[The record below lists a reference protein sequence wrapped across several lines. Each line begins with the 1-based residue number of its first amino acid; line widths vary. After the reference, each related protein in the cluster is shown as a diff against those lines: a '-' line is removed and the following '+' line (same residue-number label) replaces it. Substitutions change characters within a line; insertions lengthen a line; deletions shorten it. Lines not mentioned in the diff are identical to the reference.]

1 MNSNKK
7 RISNMTNNHTHT
19 HTAILSTQL
28 QANELPNII
37 YAKCA
42 WASLFFLASCKIMI
56 RSMSECVWLQ
66 INWVYAPKK
75 QQQQHHNGVNVKM
88 CVVKRKF
95 KCRQKRKLLIVME
108 HIFSC
113 RLQTLIWSSA
123 KSNEPLQHGKGLGMK
138 RRVPPRHIKAK
149 HNKNN
154 TIQTIVLF

>member
-95 KCRQKRKLLIVME
+95 KCRQKKKIAYRHGTYIFMSVANIDLILGQ
-108 HIFSC
+108 IQWTF
-113 RLQTLIWSSA
+113 A
-123 KSNEPLQHGKGLGMK
+123 GMK